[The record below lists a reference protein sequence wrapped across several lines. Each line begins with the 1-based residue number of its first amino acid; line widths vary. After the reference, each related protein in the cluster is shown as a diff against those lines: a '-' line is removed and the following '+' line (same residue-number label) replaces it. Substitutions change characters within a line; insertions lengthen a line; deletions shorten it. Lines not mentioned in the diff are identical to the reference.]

1 MSENERDPE
10 LLLPSEFIAA
20 GGVDDWRMDSEGV
33 GAVFRT
39 GSFAEGAA
47 FAARLGGI
55 AGIEPWMPDVDLRH
69 DRVFVRVTHVSAEW
83 FGPSRKGLEICRAV
97 SAIAGEMGLQPAPAD
112 VQAFLF
118 IVEALDIPKVMPF
131 WEAVLGY
138 VRRPDSPDE
147 DLMPPGGRGPFVWFE
162 QLDKPRDERN
172 TMHVAVWVAPEVAEA
187 RVAAALAAGGSIVRD
202 QFAPAWWTL
211 ADPEGNE
218 ADIATVQGRG

>member
-1 MSENERDPE
+1 MSDTERDPD
-10 LLLPSEFIAA
+10 LLLPSEFNAL
-20 GGVDDWRMDSEGV
+20 GGVEDWRMDAEGV
-33 GAVFRT
+33 SAVFRT
-39 GSFAEGAA
+39 ASFAEGAA
-47 FAARLGGI
+47 FAGRLAGIPGI
-55 AGIEPWMPDVDLRH
+55 APWMPDVDIRH
-69 DRVFVRVTHVSAEW
+69 DAVTVRVTHVSADW
-83 FGPSRKGLEICRAV
+83 FGPSRDGHRIAVAV
-97 SAIAGEMGLQPAPAD
+97 SGIAREMGLAPLPER

-162 QLDKPRDERN
+162 QLDRPRDERN